1 MAAEPNQMTLQTWW
15 EEISFN
21 GKEQYQLKENG
32 ELVLQPLHN
41 NKERVIA
48 TFSTENADTILKA
61 LKDKFSE
68 VDGKIKELE
77 TEWVAADDK
86 LKLIGK
92 VDRLKEYIL
101 HTNAIGDYDKLFQ
114 VINDWENSIQT
125 LTEDNYKAKLKLV
138 EQAEEVIAS
147 ESWKETTNV
156 LRDITEQ
163 WKKIG
168 FLDKKRNDELW
179 SRLEEAR
186 NKFFERKRTNHEE
199 HEKEMLQNLDLKMEL
214 VEKAEGLAQ
223 SEDWKDTSEVF
234 RQLMEQWKNTGRTI
248 PEKNEELWNRFIT
261 AKNTFYD
268 RKKEH
273 FESIQQE
280 QEANYLV
287 KLSLVEKA
295 EAMKDSTNWSGTAQ
309 AFSDI
314 MEEWKNI
321 GRVPAEKAD
330 ELWNRLIASKEHFFN
345 AKRQHFETFKLS
357 LEDNL
362 AQKMALLKRAE
373 ELKNSTRW
381 HEATDEMNEM
391 MVEWKK
397 VGAVPREHSN
407 TIWEQFLAA
416 RKYFFERKDANRE
429 RRKQHAERQ
438 FGQRINQSH
447 SFLHRLED
455 ELREE
460 EEKLADFKNGLEN
473 ITPGRKER
481 ELREHLTKLIE
492 QTEMSVKRKLEKI
505 DDVKKQLEE
514 LESKS
519 QKTKETKGQKDK
531 KEDVKDSAEEDQ
543 QENNEK
549 GDAE

>member
-1 MAAEPNQMTLQTWW
+1 
-15 EEISFN
+15 
-21 GKEQYQLKENG
+21 
-32 ELVLQPLHN
+32 
-41 NKERVIA
+41 
-48 TFSTENADTILKA
+48 
-61 LKDKFSE
+61 
-68 VDGKIKELE
+68 
-77 TEWVAADDK
+77 
-86 LKLIGK
+86 
-92 VDRLKEYIL
+92 
-101 HTNAIGDYDKLFQ
+101 
-114 VINDWENSIQT
+114 
-125 LTEDNYKAKLKLV
+125 
-138 EQAEEVIAS
+138 
-147 ESWKETTNV
+147 
-156 LRDITEQ
+156 
-163 WKKIG
+163 
-168 FLDKKRNDELW
+168 
-179 SRLEEAR
+179 
-186 NKFFERKRTNHEE
+186 
-199 HEKEMLQNLDLKMEL
+199 DLKMEL

-397 VGAVPREHSN
+397 IGAVP
-407 TIWEQFLAA
+407 
-416 RKYFFERKDANRE
+416 
-429 RRKQHAERQ
+429 
-438 FGQRINQSH
+438 
-447 SFLHRLED
+447 
-455 ELREE
+455 
-460 EEKLADFKNGLEN
+460 
-473 ITPGRKER
+473 
-481 ELREHLTKLIE
+481 
-492 QTEMSVKRKLEKI
+492 
-505 DDVKKQLEE
+505 
-514 LESKS
+514 
-519 QKTKETKGQKDK
+519 
-531 KEDVKDSAEEDQ
+531 
-543 QENNEK
+543 
-549 GDAE
+549 